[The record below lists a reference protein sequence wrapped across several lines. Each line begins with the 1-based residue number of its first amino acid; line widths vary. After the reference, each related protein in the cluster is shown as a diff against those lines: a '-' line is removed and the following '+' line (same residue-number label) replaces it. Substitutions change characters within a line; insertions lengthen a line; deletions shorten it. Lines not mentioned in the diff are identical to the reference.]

1 MDKLSSRHFI
11 FIILGTSIV
20 SYKTYPNILI
30 RYGRRDS
37 WISVLIAS
45 ILIILYIS
53 YILKVFTKTKC
64 YNLYEIYTSA
74 LGKTFGDILFILFA
88 FTLFLTLVESASME
102 ANSMHQNMILETP
115 PWYILLFFIIT
126 TAYCV
131 KKGLR
136 PLMITTLIGIT
147 FVMLAGT
154 NLGILTQKYKD
165 NKYLYP
171 ILQHGFD
178 KNMILA
184 TINALGLYGGIAI
197 TLPYVSDVADKHRL
211 IKNALV
217 GILIVVQMEIYSTI
231 GIITTFGYKRALTI
245 FYPKLIQTQLVS
257 HFDFL
262 ESGELFVMLQ
272 IIGGWF
278 IKYTLTFYALLKL
291 IEIFYNKPKN
301 NAIWVISIL
310 VFILSF
316 FASRNGFLLFK
327 ILIYYNYIALVNFII
342 MPLIVFAIYSA
353 RASASKSNK
362 DKAEGDTSNENNSS
376 NTKQQV
382 NTPALSK

>member
-1 MDKLSSRHFI
+1 MNLCLIRSDFVDKLSSRHFI

-131 KKGLR
+131 KR
-136 PLMITTLIGIT
+136 
-147 FVMLAGT
+147 
-154 NLGILTQKYKD
+154 
-165 NKYLYP
+165 
-171 ILQHGFD
+171 
-178 KNMILA
+178 
-184 TINALGLYGGIAI
+184 ALGR
-197 TLPYVSDVADKHRL
+197 S
-211 IKNALV
+211 
-217 GILIVVQMEIYSTI
+217 
-231 GIITTFGYKRALTI
+231 
-245 FYPKLIQTQLVS
+245 
-257 HFDFL
+257 
-262 ESGELFVMLQ
+262 
-272 IIGGWF
+272 
-278 IKYTLTFYALLKL
+278 
-291 IEIFYNKPKN
+291 
-301 NAIWVISIL
+301 
-310 VFILSF
+310 
-316 FASRNGFLLFK
+316 
-327 ILIYYNYIALVNFII
+327 
-342 MPLIVFAIYSA
+342 
-353 RASASKSNK
+353 
-362 DKAEGDTSNENNSS
+362 
-376 NTKQQV
+376 
-382 NTPALSK
+382 